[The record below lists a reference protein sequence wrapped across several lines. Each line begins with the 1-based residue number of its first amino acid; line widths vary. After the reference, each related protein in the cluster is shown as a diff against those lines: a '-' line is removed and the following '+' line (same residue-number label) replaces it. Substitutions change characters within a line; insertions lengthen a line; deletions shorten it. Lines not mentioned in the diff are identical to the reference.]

1 MAAGFNWRRG
11 LGPSLVLIAGT
22 IGYAA
27 WIGRGYSWYQ
37 ATRFWAVIGLLVL
50 GELLLAFATTWL
62 AQKGREG
69 LSRLISGAVTF
80 AVLGGAWW
88 YAQRPSAAF
97 TNEERAPLLLVEEH
111 GEPRLRHPALGFSIL
126 HPGPGFVLTAS
137 QAYRADAQFYAFTD
151 KAGAESLTVG
161 LFKGVGDSSASLRD
175 LIEEMGKQAGALGGK
190 GGAPV
195 RVVLLQAPDTD
206 PPRAEFHAII
216 GEGRHY
222 RMRGYGWHRPGQSPI
237 AVLIAVMSPE
247 ADAHSDV
254 LASFQP

>member
-1 MAAGFNWRRG
+1 MAGFNWRRG
-11 LGPSLVLIAGT
+11 LGPSLALIAAT

-27 WIGRGYSWYQ
+27 WIGRAYSSQQ
-37 ATRFWAVIGLLVL
+37 AIRFWAIIAVLVMGELVL
-50 GELLLAFATTWL
+50 ALATNYL
-62 AQKGREG
+62 AQTGREG
-69 LSRLISGAVTF
+69 LSRLIRGGVTLAF
-80 AVLGGAWW
+80 LGGAWW

-97 TNEERAPLLLVEEH
+97 TNEERAPLLQVEEH
-111 GEPRLRHPALGFSIL
+111 GERRLHHPGLGFSIL

-137 QAYRADAQFYAFTD
+137 QAYRADAQFYAFAD
-151 KAGAESLTVG
+151 QAGGESLTVG

-175 LIEEMGKQAGALGGK
+175 LLEEMGKQAGALGGK

-195 RVVLLQAPDTD
+195 RVVFLQAPDTD
-206 PPRAEFHAII
+206 PPRAELHAIV

-222 RMRGYGWHRPGQSPI
+222 RMSGYGWKRPGQAPI
-237 AVLIAVMSPE
+237 AVLIAVMSPQ

>member
-27 WIGRGYSWYQ
+27 WIGRGIRGTQ

-88 YAQRPSAAF
+88 YAQRTSAAF

-190 GGAPV
+190 GGGARPCRSLAGARHRSASRGVPRDHRRRPPLPDARV
-195 RVVLLQAPDTD
+195 R
-206 PPRAEFHAII
+206 
-216 GEGRHY
+216 
-222 RMRGYGWHRPGQSPI
+222 
-237 AVLIAVMSPE
+237 
-247 ADAHSDV
+247 
-254 LASFQP
+254 LASAGAVADRGPDRGHVT